1 MRLLHEGN
9 ASFDC
14 TVDFGFFDVDFSLGN
29 LSVSLLTTLADL
41 DPSTVEGGVSL
52 LGDALGFTLT
62 DAILNGVADTGVCPV
77 LDRQMVRDLH
87 ALDRLTDPQAGALL
101 RTLLGLLD
109 AARPRM
115 DGLVDTASAIH
126 TARLVPPLEEAL
138 RDLAG
143 APLVDDVVA
152 FVPALVDPWEHH
164 GHGAFPADIDPLDLD
179 AMWTI
184 ARDVLTPDAT
194 GRSPLDH
201 LSGVLNAAFVQD
213 GTWDALGA
221 IGVLLADPS
230 SVTPTLLDELPAVLE
245 ADPDLTA
252 AQDLADIVQDD
263 AFVRPLLVLA
273 ENVTLRDALAT
284 TELTRPGPLPFTA
297 SLVVGGTLDTLLDT
311 LDLLAT
317 LIPETATDE

>member
-1 MRLLHEGN
+1 
-9 ASFDC
+9 
-14 TVDFGFFDVDFSLGN
+14 
-29 LSVSLLTTLADL
+29 
-41 DPSTVEGGVSL
+41 
-52 LGDALGFTLT
+52 
-62 DAILNGVADTGVCPV
+62 
-77 LDRQMVRDLH
+77 MVRDLH
-87 ALDRLTDPQAGALL
+87 ALDRLTDAQAGALL

-115 DGLVDTASAIH
+115 GSLVDTASAVH

-143 APLVDDVVA
+143 SPLVDDALA

-164 GHGAFPADIDPLDLD
+164 DNGALPADIDPLDLD
-179 AMWTI
+179 AVWTI

-201 LSGVLNAAFVQD
+201 LSGVLNAAFVQE

-221 IGVLLADPS
+221 MGVVLADS
-230 SVTPTLLDELPAVLE
+230 RSVTPTLLDELPGILDE
-245 ADPDLTA
+245 DPGLTA
-252 AQDLADIVQDD
+252 AQDLADLVQDD

-273 ENVTLRDALAT
+273 ENDALRSALAT
-284 TELTRPGPLPFTA
+284 TELTRPGPIPFTA
-297 SLVVGGTLDTLLDT
+297 SLIVDGTLDTLLDT